1 MFGDHWCQ
9 TSQHSHFMLVYECWP
24 RCTFRWLRMKAA
36 DSNFIKFL
44 WAFPDRWSKSP
55 LHVTVLSY
63 AMQTTIPR
71 KKTTRHKSALQFLCF
86 SSCMQGSLRLC
97 EMCLLTYLQQA
108 ACQRPRLNRN
118 KQSLCAQHTHTPHAQ
133 PMPWDHNR
141 IYQRDFPPNQ
151 LSTNFTVHLNHTV
164 TCERK
169 FRFCGFTSE
178 KSWTDPNRP
187 VCT

>member
-1 MFGDHWCQ
+1 
-9 TSQHSHFMLVYECWP
+9 MLVYECWP
-24 RCTFRWLRMKAA
+24 RCTFRLRMKAA

-71 KKTTRHKSALQFLCF
+71 KKTTRHKVHCSSCFF

-141 IYQRDFPPNQ
+141 IYQRVFPPNQ
-151 LSTNFTVHLNHTV
+151 LSTNFTGHLNHTV